1 MAQVAGCCL
10 LPCEFVLTKLIFV
23 SLRGDRYQFINAV
36 LLIGVCCI
44 SQLWRQ
50 DGTGQVLYSQ
60 RNWIAIMLITD
71 WLQYSYS
78 VDTL

>member
-10 LPCEFVLTKLIFV
+10 LACEFVLTKLIFV

-50 DGTGQVLYSQ
+50 DGTG
-60 RNWIAIMLITD
+60 
-71 WLQYSYS
+71 
-78 VDTL
+78 